1 MLDTTRL
8 LGLAFASSDL
18 LLELDSDGL
27 ITLALGSG
35 PSPEL
40 GLARL
45 QGRLLSDLLTAET
58 AGALTAILRDLKT
71 GTRSDPVQII
81 LTCCAAKARHAAIS
95 LFKLPDLAPAISCS
109 VRYEGPVFTV
119 VPVAAPPVLTA
130 TTFLA
135 RARSLLTD
143 ASRNPGE
150 VSVTFV
156 DVNGLA
162 AAQATGEASDQA
174 LARIEA
180 SLQSASID
188 GGSAARLAPERYALL
203 HDARVARDI
212 AGDVREVARHDG
224 LLLDVSATAQTLPDD
239 PNPLNALRALR
250 FAVESCLREGGLE
263 SPDAAFSASLASTL
277 RDAETFRTIVRERR
291 FDLHYQPIVDLHT
304 GAVQHFEALARFSKT
319 GTPAGVI
326 HMAEELALIES
337 FDLAVAAKALA
348 RLRQPGA
355 GLLKFAINVS
365 GASLAGDAYVEAL
378 LDMTSEHA
386 DIRKRLIVEV
396 TETAALADIEAA
408 NRRLS
413 VLRRAGIRV
422 CIDDFGAGS
431 ATFDYLHGLSVDTVK
446 IDGRFV
452 RGIERDDRSQTLVKH
467 LVSLCGSLNLTTI
480 AEMIET
486 EEAAHVLKGIGVT
499 QGQGWLYGRAEPEP
513 HTMLS
518 SPATARRKG
527 VVEAWG

>member
-1 MLDTTRL
+1 MLGTTRL

-18 LLELDSDGL
+18 LLELDGDGR
-27 ITLALGSG
+27 IALALGSG

-40 GLARL
+40 GLVGL
-45 QGRLLSDLLTAET
+45 QGRLLADLLTPET
-58 AGALTAILRDLKT
+58 ARAFAATLSDLKS
-71 GTRSDPVQII
+71 GSRSDPVEIV
-81 LTCCAAKARHAAIS
+81 LACCEAKARHAVIS
-95 LFKLPDLAPAISCS
+95 LFRLPDLAPAVSCS
-109 VRYEGPVFTV
+109 VRYEGPVFTR
-119 VPVAAPPVLTA
+119 VPDAAPPVLTA

-143 ASRNPGE
+143 ASRTPGD

-156 DVNGLA
+156 DMNGLA
-162 AAQATGEASDQA
+162 AAQATGEATDEA

-188 GGSAARLAPERYALL
+188 GGSAARLTPERYALL
-203 HDARVARDI
+203 HDTRATRDI
-212 AGDVREVARHDG
+212 ANDVREVARHGG
-224 LLLDVSATAQTLPDD
+224 LSLDVSASAQTLPDD

-263 SPDAAFSASLASTL
+263 SPDVAFSASLASTL
-277 RDAETFRTIVRERR
+277 RDAETFRAIVRERR

-304 GAVQHFEALARFSKT
+304 GAVQHFEALARFTKT

-348 RLRQPGA
+348 RLRQPGG

-365 GASLAGDAYVEAL
+365 GASLANDAYVETL

-413 VLRRAGIRV
+413 ALRRAGIRV

-452 RGIERDDRSQTLVKH
+452 RGIERDERSQMLVKH
-467 LVSLCGSLNLTTI
+467 LISLCGSLSLTTI

-486 EEAAHVLKGIGVT
+486 EAAAEVLKTLGVT

-513 HTMLS
+513 QTILS
-518 SPATARRKG
+518 APATARRKG